1 MNLWDPFKGDGN
13 SGCRNA
19 HGCGAHIAINITDTK
34 TTDGHVNPVEY
45 NLSKIEAGNLITTKK
60 WEEIRNF
67 INLENVRRSLVE
79 FSDANMKSKGSVQ
92 DTGLSGIIE
101 ARDLNHLTDKINY
114 WWTDGFVDASATV
127 TASNV
132 NYVID
137 KIIACGTECVC
148 NCNYCTCNC
157 NYCTCNCNY
166 CTCDCNYNCSDKRF
180 KTNIQKIGV
189 QNGFNIYTFNYIWD
203 KMTKHTGVMAQE
215 VLKTSYKHAVK
226 MDKNGYYMVDYSAL
240 PITIKGL

>member
-1 MNLWDPFKGDGN
+1 MAWP
-13 SGCRNA
+13 A
-19 HGCGAHIAINITDTK
+19 HHRGCGGNTNPNYTDSK
-34 TTDGHVNPVEY
+34 TTDGHVNPVTY
-45 NLSKIEAGNLITTKK
+45 SLSKIEAGNLISATK
-60 WEEIRNF
+60 WVEIRDF
-67 INLENVRRSLVE
+67 INTERARRGNGAVS
-79 FSDANMKSKGSVQ
+79 

-101 ARDLNHLTDKINY
+101 ARDLNHLTDQINY
-114 WWTDGFVDASATV
+114 YWTDGFVDASATV
-127 TASNV
+127 TASNI

-137 KIIACGTECVC
+137 KIKACGEVCIC

-166 CTCDCNYNCSDKRF
+166 CTCDCNYSDKRL
-180 KTNIQKIGV
+180 KTNIQKIGI